1 MYRRIHLSQ
10 AISVT
15 ITIDP
20 LNPTA
25 CPLIE
30 FLGSDNEVK
39 KQKDDVSKNIHVRS
53 MGNINYNSD
62 LLICNLNIDISFYR
76 TGIRNVVF

>member
-1 MYRRIHLSQ
+1 VKYLFIRNCWIIDPLEPNKSHMYRRIHLSQ
-10 AISVT
+10 SISVT

-25 CPLIE
+25 LPRIQ

-39 KQKDDVSKNIHVRS
+39 RQKDDVSNNIHVF
-53 MGNINYNSD
+53 MHI
-62 LLICNLNIDISFYR
+62 I
-76 TGIRNVVF
+76 